1 MSNNEH
7 NDTSFD
13 VIDVSEAKEAEM
25 ALVQVNPL
33 KAALNYAHRDDE
45 QLAVLRRKYLQVKE
59 KPGMEFVSRQLDLK
73 NHLPLEQAV
82 INQAKE
88 IHEPWDWERQNL
100 ARDVNLIERYKEFDP
115 TPLTWRNRQGLPRLA
130 VFDVA
135 STKNDFTILGHPANL
150 AYRNDELSLRQRS
163 KDSIH
168 IGGRSA
174 ANTSSYDTIASCY
187 QDVVQKL
194 YDRASEIK
202 KTLVL
207 QAKFTGLIPDEVRA
221 QILDFLTQAGMFS
234 SVFIIAE
241 INHWDLREH
250 DERSMEEFWR
260 ECRKEDLSY
269 EGVHQLAR
277 APLVVGQ
284 VLQLDRASHVIG
296 SKLFLISFFD
306 TTFLED
312 YLIEKTVQRLS

>member
-1 MSNNEH
+1 MSNNSEVLL
-7 NDTSFD
+7 D
-13 VIDVSEAKEAEM
+13 VIDVTEDKEAET
-25 ALVQVNPL
+25 ALIQVNPL
-33 KAALNYAHRDDE
+33 KAALSYARRDDE
-45 QLAVLRRKYLQVKE
+45 KLSVIRQAYLEIKE

-82 INQAKE
+82 INRAKE

-100 ARDVNLIERYKEFDP
+100 ARDVNLTEQYKEFDP

-135 STKNDFTILGHPANL
+135 STKNDFTIFGRPVDLT
-150 AYRNDELSLRQRS
+150 YRNDKLSIKQRS
-163 KDSIH
+163 RDSIH

-194 YDRASEIK
+194 YDRASETK
-202 KTLVL
+202 KTFIL
-207 QAKFTGLIPDEVRA
+207 QAKFTGMIPDEVRA
-221 QILDFLTQAGMFS
+221 QILDFLNQAGRFS

-241 INHWDLREH
+241 INHWDLSEH

-260 ECRKEDLSY
+260 EYRKEDLSY

-277 APLVVGQ
+277 DPLVVGQ
-284 VLQLDRASHVIG
+284 QLQLDKTNHVIG

-312 YLIEKTVQRLS
+312 YLIEKTVQGLS